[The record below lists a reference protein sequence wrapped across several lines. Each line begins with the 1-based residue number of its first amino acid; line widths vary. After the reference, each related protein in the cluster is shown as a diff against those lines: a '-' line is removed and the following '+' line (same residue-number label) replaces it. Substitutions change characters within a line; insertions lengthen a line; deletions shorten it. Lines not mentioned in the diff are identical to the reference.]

1 LALIINLLVVP
12 LLLLLSFLFY
22 WQFRSALD
30 QRVLLQLSSIRQLK
44 AVQIED
50 YLLQSWAQ
58 FKASAQDLHTT
69 GTTTQTDITILERSQ
84 DSASPDP
91 MLLYLLS
98 LDREGIHDLSHFS
111 AEGKML
117 VGYYLPVDST
127 RRVVRVS
134 PAEKVQDILLER
146 TGMGETGETYLVG
159 PDLRLRSISR
169 FYTGTKPSEILAN
182 TTGVQWSLEGREGVG
197 IFEDYRGRI
206 VFSAYSPLE
215 MEHLQWVILSEMD
228 KSEAHRPLIA
238 MRNRLLLILIF
249 VMILTI
255 FGSFFLA
262 RDLVK
267 PLTDIKERLGKMA
280 LGDFFVPGPMAYRGD
295 EIGDMYKAL
304 DQLVISIRE
313 AMNFAQEIGSMNLEA
328 EYQMLS
334 EHDSL
339 GRSLVQM
346 RENLRY
352 LKQQEE
358 QLQLSTQKSILRG
371 QEKERERLSREMH
384 DGLGPL
390 LTSLKMMVQQ
400 LEIPVEQKEKLKSML
415 DETIAEVRRMTYNLM
430 PQALVDF
437 GVAEALANLARMSA
451 KASGITIRYVPAMR
465 KNSRLPDEVNIG
477 LYRIA
482 QEALNNA
489 LKHSGASEIKMSLT
503 EFDDRICF
511 YFKDNGTGFDVE
523 GRYAGSGLINIR
535 ERCRILRGSLHLFSN
550 ENGTTLEIEI
560 PLKND

>member
-1 LALIINLLVVP
+1 MIINLLVVP

-22 WQFRSALD
+22 WQFSSALD

-58 FKASAQDLHTT
+58 FKASVQGLHTT
-69 GTTTQTDITILERSQ
+69 GTAIHQADIIILEYSQ
-84 DSASPDP
+84 DSESTDS
-91 MLLYLLS
+91 MLSYLLS

-111 AEGKML
+111 EEGKML

-127 RRVVRVS
+127 RRAIRVS
-134 PAEKVQDILLER
+134 PAEKIQDILLER

-159 PDLRLRSISR
+159 PDLRLRSLSR

-182 TTGVQWSLEGREGVG
+182 TAGVHWSLEGREGVG
-197 IFEDYRGRI
+197 IFDDYRGRT

-215 MEHLQWVILSEMD
+215 VDHLRWVILSEMD

-238 MRNRLLLILIF
+238 MRNRLLLILF
-249 VMILTI
+249 LVMILTI

-267 PLTDIKERLGKMA
+267 PLTDMKELLSKMA
-280 LGDFFVPGPMAYRGD
+280 LGDFSVPGLTVYRGD

-313 AMNFAQEIGSMNLEA
+313 AMNFAREIGSMNLET
-328 EYQMLS
+328 EYEMLS

-352 LKQQEE
+352 LKHQEE
-358 QLQLSTQKSILRG
+358 QLQLMTQKSILRG

-437 GVAEALANLARMSA
+437 GVAEALGNLSRMSA

-523 GRYAGSGLINIR
+523 GKYAGSGLINIR

>member
-1 LALIINLLVVP
+1 MIINLLVVP

-22 WQFRSALD
+22 WQFSSALD

-50 YLLQSWAQ
+50 YLSQSWAQ
-58 FKASAQDLHTT
+58 FNASAQSMYTA
-69 GTTTQTDITILERSQ
+69 GTAAQTDIIILERSQ
-84 DSASPDP
+84 DSASLDT
-91 MLLYLLS
+91 MLSYLLS

-127 RRVVRVS
+127 RRAIRVS
-134 PAEKVQDILLER
+134 PAEKIQDILLER

-159 PDLRLRSISR
+159 PDLRLRSLSR
-169 FYTGTKPSEILAN
+169 FYTRTKPSEILAN
-182 TTGVQWSLEGREGVG
+182 TEGVHWSLEGREGVG
-197 IFEDYRGRI
+197 IFDDYRGRT

-215 MEHLQWVILSEMD
+215 VEHLQWVILSEMD

-238 MRNRLLLILIF
+238 MRNRLLLILFF

-267 PLTDIKERLGKMA
+267 PLTDMKERLRKMA
-280 LGDFFVPGPMAYRGD
+280 LGDFSVPGLTVYRGD

-313 AMNFAQEIGSMNLEA
+313 AMNFAREIGSMNLEA
-328 EYQMLS
+328 EYEMLS

-358 QLQLSTQKSILRG
+358 QLQLMTQKSILRG

-400 LEIPVEQKEKLKSML
+400 LDIPVEQKEKLKSML

-437 GVAEALANLARMSA
+437 GVAEALGNLSRMSA

-523 GRYAGSGLINIR
+523 GKYAGSGLINIR

-550 ENGTTLEIEI
+550 EKGTTLEIEI

>member
-1 LALIINLLVVP
+1 MIINLLVVP

-22 WQFRSALD
+22 WQFSSALD

-58 FKASAQDLHTT
+58 FKASVQGLHTT
-69 GTTTQTDITILERSQ
+69 GTAIHQADIIILEYSQ
-84 DSASPDP
+84 DSESTDS
-91 MLLYLLS
+91 MLSYLLS

-111 AEGKML
+111 EEGKML

-127 RRVVRVS
+127 RRAIRVS
-134 PAEKVQDILLER
+134 PAEKIQDILLER

-159 PDLRLRSISR
+159 PDLRLRSLSR

-182 TTGVQWSLEGREGVG
+182 TAGVHWSLEGREGVG
-197 IFEDYRGRI
+197 IFDDYRGRT

-215 MEHLQWVILSEMD
+215 VDHLRWVILSEMD

-238 MRNRLLLILIF
+238 MRNRLLLILFFVIF
-249 VMILTI
+249 LTI

-267 PLTDIKERLGKMA
+267 PLTDMKELLSKMA
-280 LGDFFVPGPMAYRGD
+280 LGDFSVPGLTVYRGD

-313 AMNFAQEIGSMNLEA
+313 AMNFAREIGSMNLET
-328 EYQMLS
+328 EYEMLS

-352 LKQQEE
+352 LKHQEE
-358 QLQLSTQKSILRG
+358 QLQLMTQKSILRG

-437 GVAEALANLARMSA
+437 GVAEALGNLSRMSA

-523 GRYAGSGLINIR
+523 GKYAGSGLINIR

>member
-1 LALIINLLVVP
+1 MIINLLVVP

-22 WQFRSALD
+22 WQFSSALD

-58 FKASAQDLHTT
+58 FKASVQGLHTT
-69 GTTTQTDITILERSQ
+69 GTAIHQADIIILEYSQ
-84 DSASPDP
+84 DSESTDS
-91 MLLYLLS
+91 MLSYLLS

-111 AEGKML
+111 EEGKML

-127 RRVVRVS
+127 RRAIRVS
-134 PAEKVQDILLER
+134 PAEKIQDILLER

-159 PDLRLRSISR
+159 PDLRLRSLSR

-182 TTGVQWSLEGREGVG
+182 TAGVHWSLEGREGVG
-197 IFEDYRGRI
+197 IFDDYRGRT

-215 MEHLQWVILSEMD
+215 VDHLRWVILSEMD

-238 MRNRLLLILIF
+238 MRNRLLLILFFVIF
-249 VMILTI
+249 LTI

-267 PLTDIKERLGKMA
+267 PLTDMKERLSKMA
-280 LGDFFVPGPMAYRGD
+280 LGDFSVPGLTVYRGD

-313 AMNFAQEIGSMNLEA
+313 AMNFAREIGSMNLET
-328 EYQMLS
+328 EYEMLS

-352 LKQQEE
+352 LKHQEE
-358 QLQLSTQKSILRG
+358 QLQLMTQKSILRG

-437 GVAEALANLARMSA
+437 GVADALGNLSRMSA

-523 GRYAGSGLINIR
+523 GKYAGSGLINIR

>member
-1 LALIINLLVVP
+1 MIINLLVVP

-22 WQFRSALD
+22 WQFSSALD

-58 FKASAQDLHTT
+58 FKASVQGLHTT
-69 GTTTQTDITILERSQ
+69 GTAIHQADIIILEYSQ
-84 DSASPDP
+84 DSESTDS
-91 MLLYLLS
+91 MLSYLLS

-111 AEGKML
+111 EEGKML

-127 RRVVRVS
+127 RRAIRVS
-134 PAEKVQDILLER
+134 PAEKIQDILLER

-159 PDLRLRSISR
+159 PDLRLRSLSR

-182 TTGVQWSLEGREGVG
+182 TAGVHWSLEGREGVG
-197 IFEDYRGRI
+197 IFDDYRGRT

-215 MEHLQWVILSEMD
+215 VDHLRWVILSEMD

-238 MRNRLLLILIF
+238 MRNRLLLILF
-249 VMILTI
+249 LVMILTI

-267 PLTDIKERLGKMA
+267 PLTDMKELLSKMA
-280 LGDFFVPGPMAYRGD
+280 LGDFSVPGLTVYRGD

-313 AMNFAQEIGSMNLEA
+313 AMNFAREIGSMNLET
-328 EYQMLS
+328 EYEMLS

-352 LKQQEE
+352 LKHQEE
-358 QLQLSTQKSILRG
+358 QLQLMTQKSILRG

-437 GVAEALANLARMSA
+437 GVADALGNLSRMSA

-523 GRYAGSGLINIR
+523 GKYAGSGLINIR

>member
-1 LALIINLLVVP
+1 MIINLLVVP

-22 WQFRSALD
+22 WQFSSALD

-58 FKASAQDLHTT
+58 FKASVQGLHTT
-69 GTTTQTDITILERSQ
+69 GTAIHQADIIILEYSQ
-84 DSASPDP
+84 DSESTDS
-91 MLLYLLS
+91 MLSYLLS

-111 AEGKML
+111 EEGKML

-127 RRVVRVS
+127 RRAIRVS
-134 PAEKVQDILLER
+134 PAEKIQDILLER

-159 PDLRLRSISR
+159 PDLRLRSLSR

-182 TTGVQWSLEGREGVG
+182 TAGVHWSLEGREGVG
-197 IFEDYRGRI
+197 IFDDYRGRT

-215 MEHLQWVILSEMD
+215 VDHLRWVILSEMD

-238 MRNRLLLILIF
+238 MRNRLLLILF
-249 VMILTI
+249 LVMILTI

-267 PLTDIKERLGKMA
+267 PLTDMKERLSKMA
-280 LGDFFVPGPMAYRGD
+280 LGDFSVPGLTVYRGD

-313 AMNFAQEIGSMNLEA
+313 AMNFAREIGSMNLET
-328 EYQMLS
+328 EYEMLS

-352 LKQQEE
+352 LKHQEE
-358 QLQLSTQKSILRG
+358 QLQLMTQKSILRG

-437 GVAEALANLARMSA
+437 GVADALGNLSRMSA

-523 GRYAGSGLINIR
+523 GKYAGSGLINIR